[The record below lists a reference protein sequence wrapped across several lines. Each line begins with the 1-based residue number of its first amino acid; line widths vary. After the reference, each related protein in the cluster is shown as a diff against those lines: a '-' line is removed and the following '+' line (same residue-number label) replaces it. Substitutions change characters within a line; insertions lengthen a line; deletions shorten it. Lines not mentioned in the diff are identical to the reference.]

1 MSPRPPSPHAPR
13 QPCSSDAL
21 RSHLS
26 PSRRRAYC
34 GIGGGCL
41 TPPGVCSGCRT
52 CSGVLGGPLKRVVGD
67 LLPTILSEGVVGAP
81 RELLVV
87 CDGLGVTVVLGVG
100 LLDRRRLEVVLPAS
114 DEQQRRAVI
123 IIVVDVVFLVARLE
137 VGQDR
142 TPDEATRRRDVVA
155 LVDLV

>member
-67 LLPTILSEGVVGAP
+67 LLPTILSEAVVGAP

-87 CDGLGVTVVLGVG
+87 GYGLGVAVVLGIG
-100 LLDRRRLEVVLPAS
+100 LVDRRRHEVVVAPRY
-114 DEQQRRAVI
+114 EQQRCAILVPE
-123 IIVVDVVFLVARLE
+123 VHVDVLVARCE
-137 VGQDR
+137 VGEG
-142 TPDEATRRRDVVA
+142 PGPHEAARRRDVVA